1 MVSFVTVL
9 TILAALSD
17 EPPSTT
23 VPSRATTDVACP
35 KDITGQVIDGD
46 AVDGA
51 LENENEDI
59 EEELNLIS
67 RIAST
72 LDNLDLDSI

>member
-1 MVSFVTVL
+1 
-9 TILAALSD
+9 
-17 EPPSTT
+17 
-23 VPSRATTDVACP
+23 
-35 KDITGQVIDGD
+35 VIDSN

-72 LDNLDLDSI
+72 LDNLNLDPI

>member
-23 VPSRATTDVACP
+23 VPRATTDVACP

-72 LDNLDLDSI
+72 LDNLNLDPI